1 MAKNKSIHMN
11 PIRFHANLGMNR
23 IVNGAKIYKNNGES
37 CKLHR
42 IYKISFP
49 SGEKYIG
56 QTVKLPEERLK
67 EHQRE
72 SSKCHR
78 LKQALKSNPSFKLD
92 TVAVVGSHQAH
103 AVEKVAI
110 ALEDST
116 GPGGLNITIGGTGV
130 KRPDEKYEEYKKHI
144 NEIYCRLKR
153 GSFVSYDVLFMK
165 NETMLTE
172 EEFQAIRRLL

>member
-1 MAKNKSIHMN
+1 MNSARFYAQYSMSRVVNATTTYKST
-11 PIRFHANLGMNR
+11 GD
-23 IVNGAKIYKNNGES
+23 S

-49 SGEKYIG
+49 SGQKYIG
-56 QTVKLPEERLK
+56 QTVKMPDERLK

-78 LKQALKSNPSFKLD
+78 LKHALRSNPDFKLD
-92 TVAVVGSHQAH
+92 TVAVVGPHQVH
-103 AVEKVAI
+103 AVEKIAI

-116 GPGGLNITIGGTGV
+116 GPNGLNITIGGAGV
-130 KRPDEKYEEYKKHI
+130 KKPNEQYEEYKKHV
-144 NEIYCRLKR
+144 NDIYHRMKR

-165 NETMLTE
+165 NDTILSE
-172 EEFQAIRRLL
+172 EEFNAIKRLM